1 MKTEQQLPKNIR
13 QIGSPAGHT
22 KVYIEDYVITF
33 LNSLSMDKNT
43 YVRGAILFG
52 EKKQIG
58 NDLVIFIRGAIEG
71 QNLELDLDETVFD
84 DEVWREIYQ
93 QKERLFSGLDVIGW
107 ALLRMGFSVR
117 LNDKIKKTHF
127 ENFPG
132 EGKVLYM
139 MDDLEG
145 EDAFY
150 VFRGEDLSRQN
161 GYYIYYEKNPMMQNY
176 LVERRQDIKEVQTYE
191 KMMESRR
198 DEKLIRQFREKIS
211 KKTKSNQRKGR
222 IRNIS
227 TAAAVTIMMIMG
239 GTMYYYAGQGQSINF
254 KEVVNGAVHTMGKGV
269 SDQISTKSSTKSSTT
284 SVKITK
290 TLDSATQTSIHKKDQ
305 KTTQPTIKQKQK
317 TQKVSSGQYKSYTYT
332 VKSGETLVSISRKV
346 YGTQKLVQRI
356 KKANALSDENQ
367 IYPGQKLII
376 PGTLR

>member
-1 MKTEQQLPKNIR
+1 MYKTCI
-13 QIGSPAGHT
+13 A
-22 KVYIEDYVITF
+22 
-33 LNSLSMDKNT
+33 
-43 YVRGAILFG
+43 
-52 EKKQIG
+52 
-58 NDLVIFIRGAIEG
+58 
-71 QNLELDLDETVFD
+71 QNLLFEFSVFVLLDLDETVFD

-198 DEKLIRQFREKIS
+198 DEKLIRQFHEKTSFSSIS
-211 KKTKSNQRKGR
+211 QKPYHKEIKIFIKQRR
-222 IRNIS
+222 
-227 TAAAVTIMMIMG
+227 
-239 GTMYYYAGQGQSINF
+239 
-254 KEVVNGAVHTMGKGV
+254 
-269 SDQISTKSSTKSSTT
+269 D
-284 SVKITK
+284 VKIFLHTSFLFVYTK
-290 TLDSATQTSIHKKDQ
+290 K
-305 KTTQPTIKQKQK
+305 
-317 TQKVSSGQYKSYTYT
+317 
-332 VKSGETLVSISRKV
+332 
-346 YGTQKLVQRI
+346 RI
-356 KKANALSDENQ
+356 
-367 IYPGQKLII
+367 
-376 PGTLR
+376 

>member
-191 KMMESRR
+191 KMME
-198 DEKLIRQFREKIS
+198 I
-211 KKTKSNQRKGR
+211 GR
-222 IRNIS
+222 
-227 TAAAVTIMMIMG
+227 AHV
-239 GTMYYYAGQGQSINF
+239 
-254 KEVVNGAVHTMGKGV
+254 
-269 SDQISTKSSTKSSTT
+269 
-284 SVKITK
+284 
-290 TLDSATQTSIHKKDQ
+290 
-305 KTTQPTIKQKQK
+305 
-317 TQKVSSGQYKSYTYT
+317 
-332 VKSGETLVSISRKV
+332 
-346 YGTQKLVQRI
+346 
-356 KKANALSDENQ
+356 
-367 IYPGQKLII
+367 
-376 PGTLR
+376 